1 MAYAELVSFS
11 FENGSDLVEVTAL
24 VDDAVQVLPATSME
38 PPEFDS
44 GYCVTTLLWDEDIT
58 PANAPTQSDIEN
70 RIPWIPSEDWYL
82 IPPSEL
88 DD

>member
-1 MAYAELVSFS
+1 MPYAELVSFS
-11 FENGSDLVEVTAL
+11 YENGSDLVQVTAL
-24 VDDAVQVLPATSME
+24 VDDAVQVLPATSVE

-58 PANAPTQSDIEN
+58 PGNAPTQSDIEQ
-70 RIPWIPSEDWYL
+70 RIPWILPEDWNL
-82 IPPSEL
+82 IPSPSF